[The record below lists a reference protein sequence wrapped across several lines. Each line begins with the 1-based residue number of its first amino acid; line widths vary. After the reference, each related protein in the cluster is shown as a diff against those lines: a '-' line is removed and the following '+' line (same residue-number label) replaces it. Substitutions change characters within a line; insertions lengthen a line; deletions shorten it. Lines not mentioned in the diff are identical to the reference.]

1 MTTILKDY
9 EKMED
14 RYEIPP
20 SNQEMLLMLIN
31 GVTDKIESALD
42 ADARG
47 ELTEKGFYLGRATGI
62 VDALRNMLNPT
73 TGGQTAQ
80 DLDVIYN
87 HVDLCL
93 QAATAPENNAYLHEA
108 MEIMENLAIG
118 CNELPPEAQ
127 QVQADSVMRHA

>member
-1 MTTILKDY
+1 MTRLLKDY

-14 RYEIPP
+14 HYEIPP
-20 SNQEMLLMLIN
+20 SNQEILLMLIN

-62 VDALRNMLNPT
+62 IDALRNMLNPA

-93 QAATAPENNAYLHEA
+93 QAATSPENNNYLHEA
-108 MEIMENLAIG
+108 MEIMENIAIG
-118 CNELPPEAQ
+118 CNTMPPEAQ
-127 QVQADSVMRHA
+127 QVQAESVMKHA

>member
-1 MTTILKDY
+1 MTTLLKEY

-20 SNQEMLLMLIN
+20 SNQEALMMLIN

-62 VDALRNMLNPT
+62 IDALRNMLNPAT
-73 TGGQTAQ
+73 DDQTAK

-93 QAATAPENNAYLHEA
+93 QAATSPENNAYLHEA

-118 CNELPPEAQ
+118 CNMLPPEAQ
-127 QVQADSVMRHA
+127 QAPAESVMKHA